1 MNGVLIAFIVVL
13 IVPLFVATWR
23 TSLLGLSLQG
33 ALMAWIFFH
42 HGGHVAL
49 TADNAVTFVDL
60 IVLRTV
66 AGPLLLYF
74 ALRQQNAPRRNDVI
88 APNLFSWGIALV
100 LVLMSFRI
108 GDVLVPIEGDHR
120 TLVAVATSSVL
131 LGLLVLS
138 TRSGPF
144 SQMVG
149 ALRLE
154 NGIALFEL
162 GQPEHQEQIGIR
174 IAQTVVFAFTV
185 AFFRWYLVQ
194 LHADKTA
201 PPVPEKTFL

>member
-33 ALMAWIFFH
+33 AIMSWIFFH
-42 HGGHVAL
+42 HGGHVSL
-49 TADNAVTFVDL
+49 SVDTAVQVFDL
-60 IVLRTV
+60 VVVRTL
-66 AGPLLLYF
+66 AGPLSLSI
-74 ALRQQNAPRRNDVI
+74 ALHQQNAPRRNDVI

-100 LVLMSFRI
+100 LVLMAFRV
-108 GDVLVPIEGDHR
+108 GDVLVPVDGDQR
-120 TLVAVATSSVL
+120 TLVAVATSAVL
-131 LGLLVLS
+131 LGLLILS

-144 SQMVG
+144 SQMIG

-162 GQPEHQEQIGIR
+162 GASEHHDLIGIR
-174 IAQTVVFAFTV
+174 VAQTMVFALTV
-185 AFFRWYLVQ
+185 GFFRWYLVQ
-194 LHADKTA
+194 LHADQSA